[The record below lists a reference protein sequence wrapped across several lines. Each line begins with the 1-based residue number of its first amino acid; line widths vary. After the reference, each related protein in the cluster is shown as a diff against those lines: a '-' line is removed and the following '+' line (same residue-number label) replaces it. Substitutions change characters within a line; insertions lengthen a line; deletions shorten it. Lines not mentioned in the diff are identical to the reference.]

1 MAPNGDPI
9 VIRSMTGFGDASSTV
24 DGVHCHL
31 EVRSLNNKYFKASIR
46 LPEELQHLEPELES
60 GMRRR
65 LTRGSIVCSIKISTT
80 SAAAALDIN
89 HQALERYI
97 EQIGRTR
104 QVADGSM
111 AIELGSL
118 LHLPGVLQAPAE
130 DETHQRE
137 MRSHVAA
144 LLDEACD
151 HLVSMR
157 RREGLMLIEDLM
169 GHHAIIADRLKTI
182 AGRAPLVVAEYQD
195 RLRQRIEA
203 LLEEVGRRLEPGDL
217 IKEVAIFAERSD
229 IAEEVTRLG
238 AHLDQFQELL
248 ESSDERPIGRTLDFL
263 TQEMLREANTIASK
277 SSDAE
282 ISRAI
287 VEVKGAIDRIKEQVQ
302 NVE

>member
-1 MAPNGDPI
+1 M
-9 VIRSMTGFGDASSTV
+9 IRSMTGFGDASSTV

-60 GMRRR
+60 GLRRR
-65 LTRGSIVCSIKISTT
+65 LTRGSIVCTVKISST
-80 SAAAALDIN
+80 SATAALDVN
-89 HQALERYI
+89 HHALERYI
-97 EQIGRTR
+97 EQLRRTA
-104 QVADGSM
+104 QVADGSLS
-111 AIELGSL
+111 ISLGPL
-118 LHLPGVLQAPAE
+118 LHLPGVLQPAAE
-130 DETHQRE
+130 DETHQKE
-137 MRSHVAA
+137 MRSHITA

-169 GHHAIIADRLKTI
+169 GNHAIIAERLATI
-182 AGRAPLVVAEYQD
+182 AERAPLVVAEYQD

-203 LLEEVGRRLEPGDL
+203 LLEEVGRKLEPGDL

-229 IAEEVTRLG
+229 IAEEVTRLS

-248 ESSDERPIGRTLDFL
+248 GSNDERPIGRTLDFL

-277 SSDAE
+277 SSDAA